1 MSKKDLQEIDALLIF
16 DHWKLGDWAWCLHC
30 QRCYKIGE
38 YRIQKLYGE
47 LQMCPYKDCDGDTV
61 MDAIPWRGQ
70 GEPVRGKI
78 YDYDHKPTSSN

>member
-61 MDAIPWRGQ
+61 MDAIPWRGD

-78 YDYDHKPTSSN
+78 YDYDHKPTD